1 MAITVNGFTITSI
14 ETLAG
19 FNRETGVCELYL
31 NELTDSKISC
41 TEDITEITGKGGRI
55 LKQIKKNKG
64 VTVSGTSAL
73 MSADLMAAQLGA
85 ESIYDENTKIR
96 TTETIVVE
104 GSTVIT
110 ANTAVG
116 TTGAEIIEIRKVAN
130 NGALTDRYVQGT
142 EAKEDTFMYDPS
154 TKTITLPT
162 NVTDG
167 DVIAVIYDYETEGCT
182 ITDLS
187 DVYGKTLYTYITAIG
202 VDVCDVEYK
211 CQFVI
216 PRLSFSGATDIEMSS
231 DSQVTQAFEGT
242 VLVDTCAGADAKLF
256 DFIVFK

>member
-19 FNRETGVCELYL
+19 FNRETGVWELYL
-31 NELTDSKISC
+31 KELTDAKISC

-85 ESIYDENTKIR
+85 ESVFNEKTKIR

-104 GSTVIT
+104 GTTAVTV
-110 ANTAVG
+110 NTAVG
-116 TTGAEIIEIRKVAN
+116 TVGAEIVEIRKVAN
-130 NGALTDRYVQGT
+130 NGALTDRYTQA
-142 EAKEDTFMYDPS
+142 EAASEDKFAYNPG

-162 NVTDG
+162 NVKAG
-167 DVIAVIYDYETEGCT
+167 DIVAVIYDYETEGCT

-187 DVYGKTLYTYITAIG
+187 DVYGKTLYTYVTAIG

-242 VLVDTCAGADAKLF
+242 VLVDSCAGADAKLF

>member
-14 ETLAG
+14 ETLAA
-19 FNRETGVCELYL
+19 FNRTTGVCEIYL
-31 NELTDSKISC
+31 NELTDAKISC
-41 TEDITEITGKGGRI
+41 TEDVTEITGKGGRI

-85 ESIYDENTKIR
+85 TATTAADTKIR
-96 TTETIVVE
+96 ITETI
-104 GSTVIT
+104 TVSGTTAVT

-116 TTGAEIIEIRKVAN
+116 VTGAEIIEIRKVAD
-130 NGALTDRYVQGT
+130 NGALTTRYTQGDEVT
-142 EAKEDTFMYDPS
+142 ATTFTYTPA

-162 NVTDG
+162 GLENDDIV
-167 DVIAVIYDYETEGCT
+167 AVIYDYTTEGCT
-182 ITDLS
+182 ISDLS
-187 DVYGKTLYTYITAIG
+187 DVYGKTLQTYITAVG
-202 VDVCDVEYK
+202 VDICDKEYK

-242 VLVDTCAGADAKLF
+242 VLVDTCAGADSKLF
-256 DFIVFK
+256 DFIVFE